1 MEIIQKK
8 EYLVNIAIFI
18 FRQMKIIT
26 NLLIDR
32 SDVYGNLFE
41 TWQQDSP
48 EDTKLYS
55 RDKFVFGSV
64 RYKKRHWISSF
75 PCTSTKDMR

>member
-64 RYKKRHWISSF
+64 RYKKRNWISSF